1 MTPHWCPV
9 SPYFTAADLA
19 HIFHLSRG
27 SIYRMAS
34 EDKWRRT
41 RYRPIR
47 YHMDDAQASWKR
59 RHRGDWQHY
68 AAKPGE

>member
-1 MTPHWCPV
+1 M

-19 HIFHLSRG
+19 HFFGLSRG

-34 EDKWRRT
+34 EDGWRRT

-47 YHMDDAQASWKR
+47 YHMDDATASWER
-59 RHRGDWQHY
+59 RHRGDHQHY
-68 AAKPGE
+68 AARPDE